1 MLCLYGSSYKLV
13 DVLTRQTSKIV
24 RHEAA
29 GDDNRKNSEA
39 STRYGT
45 VWRLYCVITVYEHV
59 RFLS

>member
-1 MLCLYGSSYKLV
+1 MTLYTRSSRSIEGLRARAKARARA
-13 DVLTRQTSKIV
+13 RQTSKIV

-45 VWRLYCVITVYEHV
+45 VWRLY
-59 RFLS
+59 